1 MALQTKPVVV
11 THTAEGCKVAINRS
25 AHSKPVSFE
34 PELDRVV
41 AEKPSHVELDL
52 AGTDYVSTVELGALI
67 AFRSRILAYGGT
79 VKVTAIQ
86 PQVLGI
92 FQCTHLA
99 KIFGIGPGTSIGGA
113 G

>member
-1 MALQTKPVVV
+1 MALQSKPVVV
-11 THTAEGCKVAINRS
+11 TRNADGCKVAINRS
-25 AHSKPVSFE
+25 VHSKAESFE
-34 PELDRVV
+34 TELELVA

-52 AGTDYVSTVELGALI
+52 GGTDYVSTIELGALI

-99 KIFGIGPGTSIGGA
+99 KIFGIGPTTNIGGA
-113 G
+113 K

>member
-11 THTAEGCKVAINRS
+11 TRTADGCKVAINRS
-25 AHSKPVSFE
+25 ANGKPVSFE
-34 PELDRVV
+34 TELEKVA

-79 VKVTAIQ
+79 VQVTAIQ

-99 KIFGIGPGTSIGGA
+99 KIFGIGPTTSVGGA
-113 G
+113 D